1 MKIRIN
7 ISAVDE
13 KNQGKKELYSGFV
26 DNRMGPGSL
35 EFTLK
40 KDEAVFTGEIIN
52 SCGIELN
59 KDFYARDRGGG
70 YWDIG
75 QFSEVEEVFSPS
87 GSSLLIKREMLDE
100 TGCFDEGFFTYYEDV
115 DLFWR
120 ARLKGWKS
128 YFAPG
133 SVARHFHCGTGK
145 EWSYS
150 FTYHVLRNRLLM
162 VFKCCWAKKIAGC
175 LISFKASAII
185 NLIAYLKL
193 YNRGKKQHRPDIS
206 ARIRI
211 LFELVYLLPF
221 RIFSRIKTRSG
232 AIVKDNEIS
241 KWLQDF

>member
-1 MKIRIN
+1 MKIRIK
-7 ISAVDE
+7 ISAVDP
-13 KNQGKKELYSGFV
+13 KNQAKKELYSGFA
-26 DNRMGPGSL
+26 DSSIGSESL
-35 EFTLK
+35 ELILK
-40 KDEAVFTGEIIN
+40 KEDTVYTGDIIN
-52 SCGIELN
+52 SCGIEIN

-70 YWDIG
+70 SWDNG
-75 QFSEVEEVFSPS
+75 QFSTVQEVFSPT

-100 TGCFDEGFFTYYEDV
+100 TGYFDAGFFTYYEDV

-128 YFAPG
+128 YFTPE

-162 VFKCCWAKKIAGC
+162 VFKCCWAKKITGC
-175 LISFKASAII
+175 LISFKASALI
-185 NLIAYLKL
+185 NLIAYLKQ
-193 YNRGKKQHRPDIS
+193 YKNGKKQHRPDIS

-211 LFELVYLLPF
+211 IFELIYLLPL
-221 RIFSRIKTRSG
+221 RICSRIKARNG
-232 AIVKDNEIS
+232 AIVKDIEIL